1 MNIKKITNKRV
12 RKLKVKDLKKKL
24 EEADDESDVVL
35 GFYMRDKGMYFVYL
49 SEILTTLPYD
59 SVLKEKQSDY
69 VCELSGYNHE
79 ECTYIRDD

>member
-1 MNIKKITNKRV
+1 MNIKRITNKRV
-12 RKLKVKDLKKKL
+12 RKLKVKDLKEKL
-24 EEADDESDVVL
+24 KEADDESDVIL
-35 GFYMRDKGMYFVYL
+35 TFYMSGEGLYSVYL
-49 SEILTTLPYD
+49 SEILTILPYD

>member
-1 MNIKKITNKRV
+1 MDIKRITNKRV
-12 RKLKVKDLKKKL
+12 RKLKVKDLKEKL
-24 EEADDESDVVL
+24 KEADDESDVVL
-35 GFYMRDKGMYFVYL
+35 GFYMRGEGMHFVYL